1 MGYFLSNKVSFVIK
15 SVKHLLIDYRR
26 EEEEMTHLCIV
37 RHGQTDWNLKGR
49 LQGQT
54 DIPLNETGRKQA
66 EECREFLKD
75 MDWDVV
81 VTTSLRRAR
90 ETADIINEA
99 HNLPIIEMNEFK
111 ERYFGEGE
119 GLTREVRE
127 QKYPDFVFPG
137 MEPDEE
143 LYERIEAGLQEVTK
157 QFPDKKVLMV
167 SHGAVIHAIIK
178 RYHLDGSKLEEFRLF
193 NGCLTNLRFKEE
205 AWNVDDYNVTD
216 HLIEFKK

>member
-1 MGYFLSNKVSFVIK
+1 
-15 SVKHLLIDYRR
+15 
-26 EEEEMTHLCIV
+26 MTQICIV

-54 DIPLNETGRKQA
+54 DIPLNDTGRKQA
-66 EECREFLKD
+66 GECREFLKD

-81 VTTSLRRAR
+81 VTTSLMRAK
-90 ETADIINEA
+90 ETAEIINEA
-99 HNLPIIEMNEFK
+99 LNLPMIEMNDFK

-127 QKYPDFVFPG
+127 KEYPGFVFPG
-137 MEPDEE
+137 METKEE
-143 LYERIEAGLQEVTK
+143 LDERIEAGLKEISK

-178 RYHLDGSKLEEFRLF
+178 KYHLDGSKLEDFRLF
-193 NGCLTNLRFKEE
+193 NGCLTNLFFKKE
-205 AWNVDDYNVTD
+205 AWNVDGYNVTD
-216 HLIEFKK
+216 HLMECKK